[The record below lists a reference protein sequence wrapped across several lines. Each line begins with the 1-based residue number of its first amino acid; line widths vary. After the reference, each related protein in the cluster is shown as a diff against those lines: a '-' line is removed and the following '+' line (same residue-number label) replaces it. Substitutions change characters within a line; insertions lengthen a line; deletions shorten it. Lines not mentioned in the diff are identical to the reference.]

1 MNPLRGCLCA
11 EKWNFRVQAQEDW
24 FVEDK
29 KHGRAPLIVL

>member
-11 EKWNFRVQAQEDW
+11 EKWNFHVHAQEDR

-29 KHGRAPLIVL
+29 KHGGTPLIVL